1 MKVPL
6 RRFAAAIAL
15 ATSASVLFA
24 SPAAAR
30 WFGSTMT
37 GPANATYGCES
48 ALIQGPLGGTE
59 LAPTGQTSCTY
70 RHGGYL
76 YSNRP
81 TFIAPATGRV
91 TKIKVKS
98 GSDPAPLRVTVL
110 TGSSRVDTFSGQE
123 IPGTYT
129 CCTARYVG
137 PSFQPKPNRITKKR
151 VNVKV
156 FDVRNKAISYRIH
169 STDGLALTATGP
181 GTVPLSIGPNPGGFD
196 AGTPIEIGFWP
207 STAKGDP
214 RVDGYSMTGV
224 DLLFQWNFKRQRH
237 R

>member
-1 MKVPL
+1 VKLPL
-6 RRFAAAIAL
+6 RRLAAAFAL
-15 ATSASVLFA
+15 ATTASALLA

-30 WFGSTMT
+30 WFGSTMA

-48 ALIQGPLGGTE
+48 ALVSAPLGGVE
-59 LAPTGQTSCTY
+59 LAASGQTSCTY

-81 TFIAPATGRV
+81 TFIAPSTGRI

-98 GSDPAPLRVTVL
+98 GPNPAALRLTIL

-137 PSFQPKPNRITKKR
+137 PAFKPKPNKTTKKR

-156 FDVRNKAISYRIH
+156 FDVRNKGINYRIH
-169 STDGLALTATGP
+169 SSDGVALTAVGP

-196 AGTPIEIGFWP
+196 SGTPIATGYWP
-207 STAKGDP
+207 RTAKGDP

-224 DLLFQWNFKRQRH
+224 DLLFQWNFKRR
-237 R
+237 

>member
-6 RRFAAAIAL
+6 RRCAAAIAL
-15 ATSASVLFA
+15 AMSASVLFA

-81 TFIAPATGRV
+81 TFIAPATGRI

-98 GSDPAPLRVTVL
+98 GPNPAPLRLTVL

-137 PSFQPKPNRITKKR
+137 PAFKPKPNAITKKR

-156 FDVRNKAISYRIH
+156 FDVRNNGINIRIH
-169 STDGLALTATGP
+169 SSDGVALSAVGP

-196 AGTPIEIGFWP
+196 SGTPIATGYWP
-207 STAKGDP
+207 RTAKGDP
-214 RVDGYSMTGV
+214 RVDGYSMTGI
-224 DLLFQWNFKRQRH
+224 DLLFQWNFKRR
-237 R
+237 